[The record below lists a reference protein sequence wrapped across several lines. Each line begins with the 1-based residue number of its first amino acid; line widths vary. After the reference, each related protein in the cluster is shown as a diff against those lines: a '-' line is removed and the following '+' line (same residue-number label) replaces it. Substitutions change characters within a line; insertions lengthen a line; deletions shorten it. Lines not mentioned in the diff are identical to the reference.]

1 MEIRSEIGEK
11 TMKLQLAIDRV
22 TIEKADKMIEK
33 TLDYVDIIEI
43 GTSLIKDYGLEGS
56 IKYIK
61 KKYPNGCF
69 LVDLKTCDEGAY
81 EFQRVYECG
90 GDIPTVMGFSSI
102 ATLKACKEIADR
114 YEKEYM
120 IDLLEITDEKL
131 EILKKEFAEAIFCI
145 HLSSDD
151 KGAGLETY
159 IKEMKQK
166 LNGIEK
172 IAVAGG
178 VHVDMIKQL
187 KDADIYIAIV
197 GSAILKAKDIRTE
210 TKLYYE
216 KIKERKC

>member
-1 MEIRSEIGEK
+1 
-11 TMKLQLAIDRV
+11 MKLQLAIDRV
-22 TIEKADKMIEK
+22 TMNKADEIIEA
-33 TLDYVDIIEI
+33 TFNDVDIIEI

-102 ATLKACKEIADR
+102 STLRACKEIAQK

-131 EILKKEFAEAIFCI
+131 DVLKTEFSDAIFCI
-145 HLSSDD
+145 HLSADD

-159 IKEMKQK
+159 IKTMKQK
-166 LNGIEK
+166 LNGIKK

-178 VHVDMIKQL
+178 IHMDMIKQL
-187 KDADIYIAIV
+187 KEADFYIAIV
-197 GSAILKAKDIRTE
+197 GSAILKAKDIRIE
-210 TKLYYE
+210 AKLYQE
-216 KIKERKC
+216 KIRERNK